1 VAASLSCWK
10 STRLSWLPAPAL
22 LLPSSLASS
31 FAGVARPN
39 IAIHGCVF
47 SRAYRKQRK
56 TGHQWQSPN
65 MAANAETV
73 ERPQQTTNT
82 AEAQALV
89 ATSNGV
95 SASAPSTGV
104 NENRQATQLLTPATA
119 TESSAANPQD
129 GGDAEDSDEDEGSE
143 DSSYCSSHYDSN
155 GDWIDNNELDLQI
168 ERKNRLTMVDEQGV
182 MRWLQHESAYVPAE
196 IFRRTDMRT
205 LCLYDYASPGELRKY
220 VRDRGLPD
228 PYPPGLTLKYSYI
241 RLLEQAD
248 KVKSFRFLDL
258 PAEMRNLIYA
268 QLLIFGRCSHCPRVH
283 EACHTGILRANKQVY
298 KEAGNILYDDNEI
311 RCNFGASGYEDEP
324 EDFFSWIHV
333 KETRGLSNSMDHI
346 FLGMSQIPDW
356 FRRIQCLRIDLDFC
370 GGSVGAAGFKLQACL
385 LNLASFLMDEHRLK
399 KLKVVITN
407 SFEDPDGDDDEFDE
421 DGNNIAERLD
431 ATLYPLRRLRGLEQV
446 EFIGVDKSLAKSTV
460 AEMQKTSGP
469 VFNTLMHFNNL
480 REEAKGYARLLE
492 TVDPGSFGLNEPFG
506 DEPGR
511 LSNDIQMLVE
521 ELGDYDEMDGMYD
534 PFADVKTETNTRR
547 KMEELRDCL
556 AKVQFLEFE
565 RRKKEFIKLRKNRT
579 AYQMKSKWV
588 FVDGKKKKSD
598 NGLRRDWQPRLDDYD
613 MW

>member
-1 VAASLSCWK
+1 
-10 STRLSWLPAPAL
+10 
-22 LLPSSLASS
+22 
-31 FAGVARPN
+31 
-39 IAIHGCVF
+39 
-47 SRAYRKQRK
+47 
-56 TGHQWQSPN
+56 
-65 MAANAETV
+65 MAAIAETT

-82 AEAQALV
+82 AEAQTLV
-89 ATSNGV
+89 ATSNGL
-95 SASAPSTGV
+95 SASTPSTGA
-104 NENRQATQLLTPATA
+104 NENRQAKQLLTPATA

-129 GGDAEDSDEDEGSE
+129 GSDAEDSDEDEGSE
-143 DSSYCSSHYDSN
+143 DSYCSSHYDSN

-168 ERKNRLTMVDEQGV
+168 ERKNRLTVVDEEGV
-182 MRWLQHESAYVPAE
+182 MRWLQHESAYAPAE
-196 IFRRTDMRT
+196 IFRRTDLRT

-220 VRDRGLPD
+220 VKDRGLPD

-311 RCNFGASGYEDEP
+311 RCTFGASGYEDEL

-446 EFIGVDKSLAKSTV
+446 EFIGVDKSLANSTV

-534 PFADVKTETNTRR
+534 PFADAKTETNTRR